1 MKKHITNKQL
11 KKLLKYISPVELK
24 FQEDHWGKVPETYW
38 ERVDMWYNFLIR
50 YFPYYKIDHFVLA
63 IILLEMQSYYNLYSR
78 IYDKKFKTDPV
89 SNNGATGF
97 MESLELFNTNFLN
110 IESLNI
116 KVRDLHPLS
125 SKDVPKTI
133 DDLTF
138 KDAIIKNYKIEGKE
152 VIIELF
158 KLINNHRDVFQKISD
173 REKKYEKKAAQVLI
187 NNKPDI
193 YSRKLFSPIL
203 YKYLRVHLPNYS
215 QYSDNKLYT
224 TGGFLLFVLGI
235 MPDTHSDLSDRR
247 KNRDYLRKNFEKA
260 LPSDIQ

>member
-1 MKKHITNKQL
+1 MKKHITDKQL
-11 KKLLKYISPVELK
+11 KKLLKYLSPDELK

-38 ERVDMWYNFLIR
+38 ERVDMWYNFLIH
-50 YFPYYKIDHFVLA
+50 YFSDYKIDHCVLA
-63 IILLEMQSYYNLYSR
+63 IILFEMQSYHNLHSR

-125 SKDVPKTI
+125 TEDVPKTI

-138 KDAIIKNYKIEGKE
+138 KDSIIKNYKIEGKE
-152 VIIELF
+152 VILELF
-158 KLINNHRDVFQKISD
+158 RLINENKDIFQKIADAENKYDEGSYQL
-173 REKKYEKKAAQVLI
+173 KKI
-187 NNKPDI
+187 NKPKT
-193 YSRKLFSPIL
+193 YLRKEFSPVI
-203 YKYLRVHLPNYS
+203 YKYLEEHLPTFKH
-215 QYSDNKLYT
+215 DRLCFI
-224 TGGFLLFVLGI
+224 GGFLLFVVGI
-235 MPDTHSDLSDRR
+235 MPDTQSDLSDKR
-247 KNRDYLRKNFEKA
+247 KYRDYLRKNFEKA